1 MATKANDRIA
11 MMRNER
17 RKNFRVEWH
26 SPATIY
32 DFERKLNRP
41 CILSNFSNGGAQI
54 AGVCPST
61 VPDEFM
67 LQIARGDRRKCR
79 VLWRTDDTLGVEF
92 IDRGQADR
100 AEAIEDPLRER
111 QGVLGREAAAGW

>member
-1 MATKANDRIA
+1 MKRWPMERSA
-11 MMRNER
+11 MMRNEQ

-32 DFERKLNRP
+32 DLERKLNRP

-54 AGVCPST
+54 TGVRPST
-61 VPDEFM
+61 IPDEFM
-67 LQIARGDRRKCR
+67 LQIARGDSRRCC

-92 IDRGQADR
+92 IDRGQSDQ
-100 AEAIEDPLRER
+100 AEAIEDPRPER
-111 QGVLGREAAAGW
+111 REAVETEAEAG